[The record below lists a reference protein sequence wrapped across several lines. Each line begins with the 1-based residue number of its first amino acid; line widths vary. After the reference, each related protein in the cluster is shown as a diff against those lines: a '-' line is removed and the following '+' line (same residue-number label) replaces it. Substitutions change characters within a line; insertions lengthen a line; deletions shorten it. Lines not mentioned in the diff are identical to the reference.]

1 MRFVTIGLIG
11 NPDSEALAL
20 REATLEAHRAFSKTL
35 FEAGVLKYSGP
46 LFGDDGSTPAG
57 SIMVVEYPSEEAY
70 RAEFLA
76 KEPFATKKVW
86 RTINFYQHKPA
97 PYFAD

>member
-11 NPDSEALAL
+11 TPDSEALAR
-20 REATLEAHRAFSKTL
+20 REAALADHRAFSKVL

-46 LFGDDGSTPAG
+46 LFGDDGTTPAG
-57 SIMVVEYPSEEAY
+57 SIMVVEYPTEEAY

-76 KEPFATKKVW
+76 KEPFATEGVW
-86 RTINFYQHKPA
+86 RTVNVHQHKCA
-97 PYFAD
+97 PYFE